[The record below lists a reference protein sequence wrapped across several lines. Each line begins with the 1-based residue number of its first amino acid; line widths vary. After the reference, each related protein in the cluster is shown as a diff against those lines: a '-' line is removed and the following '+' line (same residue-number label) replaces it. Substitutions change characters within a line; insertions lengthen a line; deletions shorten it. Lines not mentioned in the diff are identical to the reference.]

1 MVFVQSVRRRRGDAR
16 ASATVALALGALLL
30 APPAASAHA
39 ILQDTSPPRGVDLK
53 REPDAVV
60 FKFSETVEGD
70 FGAVRVFN
78 AKGDRIDAGD
88 AFHPGGTGSK
98 IGVHLKPHLPD
109 GTYTAT
115 YRVISADGHPVS
127 SGFLF
132 SIGKPGPTGEPVSKL
147 LEKSKVGP
155 VTDVVFGAAKAIEFA
170 AIAVGVGGFF
180 FLLILWPAALRE
192 VTGGSAGWREASEVF
207 VRRLRRLLLASI
219 VVGSLAAA
227 LAVVMQGA
235 VAAGISGWSA
245 LEPRIVR
252 EVLHTHFG
260 TIWGLAIPAWVL
272 TGGLVLALLG
282 MGRKLGPAL
291 KPAELGATGL
301 ALSRTRA
308 SAAVTALPLGFVLL
322 VPALSGHA
330 TTQSPVA
337 VMLPANV
344 LHLVSMSIWLGGLVT
359 LVAVL
364 PGATR
369 RLEQGDRTRLLA
381 AVLTRFSAVALVV
394 VVAIL
399 TTGLI
404 QAYVE
409 VRTLSHLLDTA
420 FGRAVLIKICLL
432 LALLGLGAYNRQRSV
447 PRVKQLA
454 ADGAATGRAG
464 LLLRRAL
471 RAEVALIAVVL
482 GVTAALSSYA
492 PSTAQQNGP
501 FSTTKSLGPL
511 QLQMTVDPARVGSNG
526 VHLYFFNQRDGS
538 QFTGAKQVTATALQ
552 QSKQIGPLPE
562 QVNHSGPGHYTVSGV
577 LLSAPGDWLFDITVR
592 VSEFDEYVTKV
603 EVPIR

>member
-1 MVFVQSVRRRRGDAR
+1 
-16 ASATVALALGALLL
+16 
-30 APPAASAHA
+30 
-39 ILQDTSPPRGVDLK
+39 
-53 REPDAVV
+53 
-60 FKFSETVEGD
+60 
-70 FGAVRVFN
+70 
-78 AKGDRIDAGD
+78 
-88 AFHPGGTGSK
+88 
-98 IGVHLKPHLPD
+98 
-109 GTYTAT
+109 
-115 YRVISADGHPVS
+115 
-127 SGFLF
+127 
-132 SIGKPGPTGEPVSKL
+132 
-147 LEKSKVGP
+147 
-155 VTDVVFGAAKAIEFA
+155 
-170 AIAVGVGGFF
+170 
-180 FLLILWPAALRE
+180 
-192 VTGGSAGWREASEVF
+192 
-207 VRRLRRLLLASI
+207 
-219 VVGSLAAA
+219 
-227 LAVVMQGA
+227 
-235 VAAGISGWSA
+235 
-245 LEPRIVR
+245 
-252 EVLHTHFG
+252 
-260 TIWGLAIPAWVL
+260 
-272 TGGLVLALLG
+272 
-282 MGRKLGPAL
+282 MGRRELGPAL

-301 ALSRTRA
+301 ALSRTRV
-308 SAAVTALPLGFVLL
+308 SAAAALPLGFVLL